1 MPKAKY
7 EGIYHSLK
15 KRIEAQDYPYQS
27 LLPSENTLIEKYA
40 CSRNT
45 VRRALAELVA
55 DGYVQTMQGRG
66 VRVIYQPVGKTT
78 FTIGG
83 IETFQETARRNRLRA
98 VTKVTKFET
107 VIADECFAAK
117 SGFSVGD
124 ELWSIERV
132 RYLNGK
138 ALILD
143 VNYFLKDI
151 VPGDKVFS
159 YLEGALNASQE
170 IRKVPEIYLLALSK
184 FYAGLPSLDPDQQ
197 ALCRRIMEI
206 LTGNGM
212 LFAYFK
218 KLSKYAELSG
228 DVLDKEIIEYH
239 GSQDVRP
246 VLKIRILP
254 DEEEFHEEEMR
265 MVYKGIY
272 IRQKVLFEGEIMEY
286 EIYEEENGALVKK
299 AGGEIDCKEVPAGDR
314 GNRFSCLNSMS
325 LFLSTKEDAKL
336 KEAMTKYVTDN
347 MTVEELFPLK

>member
-7 EGIYHSLK
+7 EGIYHSIK

-27 LLPSENTLIEKYA
+27 LLPSENTLIEEYA

-78 FTIGG
+78 FTIGC

-132 RYLNGK
+132 RYLDGK

-143 VNYFLKDI
+143 VNYFLKEF
-151 VPGDKVFS
+151 VPG
-159 YLEGALNASQE
+159 LT
-170 IRKVPEIYLLALSK
+170 PEIAANSVYDYIENTLGMQIITSKRHITVEHATARDEKLLDMGTYGCVVVVVNQTFNS
-184 FYAGLPSLDPDQQ
+184 D
-197 ALCRRIMEI
+197 
-206 LTGNGM
+206 GM
-212 LFAYFK
+212 LFEYTQSRHQPDYFCFQDIATRK
-218 KLSKYAELSG
+218 K
-228 DVLDKEIIEYH
+228 
-239 GSQDVRP
+239 
-246 VLKIRILP
+246 
-254 DEEEFHEEEMR
+254 
-265 MVYKGIY
+265 
-272 IRQKVLFEGEIMEY
+272 
-286 EIYEEENGALVKK
+286 
-299 AGGEIDCKEVPAGDR
+299 
-314 GNRFSCLNSMS
+314 
-325 LFLSTKEDAKL
+325 
-336 KEAMTKYVTDN
+336 
-347 MTVEELFPLK
+347 

>member
-7 EGIYHSLK
+7 DGIYHSIK

-27 LLPSENTLIEKYA
+27 LLPSENTLIEEYA

-83 IETFQETARRNRLRA
+83 IETFQETARRNRLHA

-132 RYLNGK
+132 RYLDGK

-143 VNYFLKDI
+143 VNYFLKEF
-151 VPGDKVFS
+151 VPG
-159 YLEGALNASQE
+159 LTPQIAASS
-170 IRKVPEIYLLALSK
+170 IYDYIENTLGMQIITSKRRITVEHATARDEKLLDMGTYGCVAVVVNQTFNS
-184 FYAGLPSLDPDQQ
+184 AGL
-197 ALCRRIMEI
+197 
-206 LTGNGM
+206 
-212 LFAYFK
+212 
-218 KLSKYAELSG
+218 
-228 DVLDKEIIEYH
+228 
-239 GSQDVRP
+239 
-246 VLKIRILP
+246 
-254 DEEEFHEEEMR
+254 
-265 MVYKGIY
+265 
-272 IRQKVLFEGEIMEY
+272 LFEYTQSRHQPDYFCFQDI
-286 EIYEEENGALVKK
+286 ATRKK
-299 AGGEIDCKEVPAGDR
+299 
-314 GNRFSCLNSMS
+314 
-325 LFLSTKEDAKL
+325 
-336 KEAMTKYVTDN
+336 
-347 MTVEELFPLK
+347 